1 MNVWII
7 EDEALIARSLEKV
20 LREIDNT
27 IQVAV
32 VLDSVVSAV
41 QYFKNNLHP
50 DLVFMDIQLSDGVS
64 FDIFNQV
71 KIECPIIFTTAYN
84 EYAIRA
90 FKVNSVDYLLKPI
103 DKNDLI
109 NALEK
114 FRKFY
119 ATKDNSLQNLNSLA
133 KDYFLPNKVKFKER
147 FLVHFKNGLIPIT
160 SDKVAYFLKDQIIY
174 LFTHDGQKY
183 ITDYSTIDEI
193 EELVNPAV
201 FFRANRQTLLQ
212 IAAVDS
218 YHKHATGKLE
228 VSVKGN
234 SLLPLEVSREK
245 AGDFKTW
252 IEA

>member
-1 MNVWII
+1 MKALII
-7 EDEALIARSLEKV
+7 EDEKPASRRITKLLLEV
-20 LREIDNT
+20 DPNIEILS
-27 IQVAV
+27 I
-32 VLDSVVSAV
+32 LDSVESSI
-41 QYFKNNLHP
+41 QWLSQNP
-50 DLVFMDIQLSDGVS
+50 EPEIMFMDIHLADGSS
-64 FDIFNQV
+64 FDILKKTNV
-71 KIECPIIFTTAYN
+71 TCPVIFITAYD
-84 EYAIRA
+84 EFAIDA

-133 KDYFLPNKVKFKER
+133 KDYFLPSKVKYKER

-160 SDKVAYFLKDQIIY
+160 SDKIAYFLKDQIIY

-183 ITDYSTIDEI
+183 VTDYSTIDEI

-212 IAAVDS
+212 IVAVDS

-234 SLLPLEVSREK
+234 PLMPIEVSREK
-245 AGDFKTW
+245 AGEFKTW